1 MKIGAFLKD
10 KFLLL
15 LLQGICMILLSAFLR
30 VTGYGADNVKLI
42 LAVWII
48 LLGIWL
54 CVTYLWR
61 RKFFRETEQ
70 ILEQMDQR
78 FLLGELLPQ
87 SGRLEDI
94 LYRDMI
100 RKSNKSVIERI
111 RRIEDEQRDY
121 KEYIESWV
129 HEIKAPITGI
139 AMICENHRKS
149 GDDTYKVIA
158 VENQRIENYVDM
170 ALYYARSDEVYKDY
184 LIAETDLDAAA
195 CEVLEKNRLLL
206 IQNHV
211 RAEVACTDLVYTDR
225 KWIQFILNQMILNSV
240 KYCKE
245 HQLIRVYTERTE
257 QGVLL
262 TVEDNGIG
270 IKEEEC
276 SRIFEKGFTGSNGR
290 RTERSTGM
298 GLYLCRKLC
307 EKLGIGLTVQ
317 SEYGH
322 GTKMILEFPISNLIS
337 H

>member
-15 LLQGICMILLSAFLR
+15 LLQGICMLLLAAFLR
-30 VTGYGADNVKLI
+30 VTGYGADNVALI
-42 LAVWII
+42 LTVWSII
-48 LLGIWL
+48 TGSWL
-54 CVTYLWR
+54 CVTYLQR
-61 RKFFRETEQ
+61 RKFFRETEK

-87 SGRLEDI
+87 SGRLEDV

-100 RKSNKSVIERI
+100 RRANKSVIERI
-111 RRIEDEQRDY
+111 RRIEDEQRAY

-139 AMICENHRKS
+139 SMICENHRKS

-158 VENQRIENYVDM
+158 VEEQRIENYVDM

-184 LIAETDLDAAA
+184 LIAETDLNAVT

-211 RAEVACTDLVYTDR
+211 RAEVECADSVYTDR
-225 KWIQFILNQMILNSV
+225 KWIQFILNQLILNSV
-240 KYCKE
+240 KYCRE
-245 HQLIRVYTERTE
+245 YPVLRIYTERTE
-257 QGVLL
+257 KGVLL

-290 RTERSTGM
+290 KTERSTGM

-307 EKLGIGLTVQ
+307 QKLGIAIRAE
-317 SEYGH
+317 SDYGH
-322 GTKMILEFPISNLIS
+322 GTKMLLEFPVSNLIS
-337 H
+337 R

>member
-15 LLQGICMILLSAFLR
+15 LFQGICMILLSAFLR
-30 VTGYGADNVKLI
+30 ITGYGADNTKLI
-42 LAVWII
+42 LAVWSI
-48 LLGIWL
+48 LIGIWL
-54 CVTYLWR
+54 CVTYLQR

-94 LYRDMI
+94 LYREMI

-111 RRIEDEQRDY
+111 RKIEDEQKAY

-139 AMICENHRKS
+139 SMICENRRKS
-149 GDDTYKVIA
+149 GEEAYRTIE

-184 LIAETDLDAAA
+184 LIAETDLDAVA
-195 CEVLEKNRLLL
+195 CEVLEKNRLML

-211 RAEVACTDLVYTDR
+211 RAEVECSNPVYTDR

-240 KYCKE
+240 KYCQE
-245 HQLIRVYTERTE
+245 HPLIRIYTKQTV

-262 TVEDNGIG
+262 MVEDNGIG

-307 EKLGIGLTVQ
+307 EKLGVGLTVQ
-317 SEYGH
+317 SAYGQ
-322 GTKMILEFPISNLIS
+322 GTKMILEFPVSNLIS